1 MIGKQIGNYRIIGP
15 AFPWPLA
22 DVYLAMDIL
31 KGGVVDIVLLPPD
44 AAANTAGAD
53 ESLTEMRSVLGFR
66 HPGFVHLLDGA
77 CLSDGTVYLA
87 REHVEAELLSERLKR
102 HGGLPLDLA
111 TVCDLV
117 EQTAAAIGA
126 AHQAGLLYLCLRPD
140 HVLLLPA
147 SQAASLVTV
156 RLLELGLGSHFLS
169 RIRQMAPG
177 KELPASLLCYCSP
190 EQCLGGSLDPRSD
203 IYALGCVLF
212 ELLVGQR
219 PFKQTDLWSLVSAH
233 AHDSP
238 PRLRELRPELSP
250 ALDDLVAAMLE
261 KDPTQRPF
269 AMAEVVAVLRTV
281 VSQPVPSSETGEV
294 PPPSTLARTVLLE
307 PELPVS
313 DSDAL
318 PSAPGARPTRLL
330 LPAEEV
336 SAPQRPAVVP
346 SPHRV
351 QRDQS
356 PPSAELALAGR
367 RPRHSIGKGAG
378 TKRQRS
384 FWVAML
390 VGIALLS
397 IALGAGLL
405 LWSRPQ
411 ASKAKRALIEETT
424 PRQRPI
430 SPPESPGPALAPAS
444 ERPTPEVTQP
454 ARDPADKT
462 RSDPEKSRRPAG
474 RTKGQDPAR
483 PRVPDSP
490 DGILEPTF
498 R

>member
-15 AFPWPLA
+15 AVPWFLA
-22 DVYLAMDIL
+22 DWCLALDTR
-31 KGGVVDIVLLPPD
+31 KGGVVDMILLSPD
-44 AAANTAGAD
+44 AAGSAAGAD
-53 ESLTEMRSVLGFR
+53 ELLTEMRGALGFR
-66 HPGFVHLLDGA
+66 HPGFVQLLD
-77 CLSDGTVYLA
+77 CDRLTDGTVYLV
-87 REHVEAELLSERLKR
+87 REHVEAECLSERLKR
-102 HGGLPLDLA
+102 QGELASDLVA
-111 TVCDLV
+111 VCDLV
-117 EQTAAAIGA
+117 AQTAAAMGA
-126 AHQAGLLYLCLRPD
+126 AHQAGLLYLCLRPENM
-140 HVLLLPA
+140 LLLPA
-147 SQAASLVTV
+147 SQAPHLVTV
-156 RLLELGLGSHFLS
+156 RLLELGMGNHFLS

-177 KELPASLLCYCSP
+177 NELPASLLCYCSP
-190 EQCLGGSLDPRSD
+190 EQCLGGSVDPRSD
-203 IYALGCVLF
+203 IYSLGCVLF

-233 AHDSP
+233 VHDSP

-250 ALDDLVAAMLE
+250 ALDDLVAAMLG
-261 KDPTQRPF
+261 KDPTHRPF
-269 AMAEVVAVLRTV
+269 AMEEVVAVLRAV
-281 VSQPVPSSETGEV
+281 VSQPVPSSETGEAPS
-294 PPPSTLARTVLLE
+294 PPTLARTVLLE
-307 PELPVS
+307 PGPPGS
-313 DSDAL
+313 DPDAL
-318 PSAPGARPTRLL
+318 PSAATARPTRMLP
-330 LPAEEV
+330 PAEEV
-336 SAPQRPAVVP
+336 SASQRPAVIP

-411 ASKAKRALIEETT
+411 ASKAQRALIEETT

-430 SPPESPGPALAPAS
+430 SPPVSPGPAPAS
-444 ERPTPEVTQP
+444 ASEWPVPEVTQP
-454 ARDPADKT
+454 ARDPADKP
-462 RSDPEKSRRPAG
+462 RSNPEEGRRPAR
-474 RTKGQDPAR
+474 RTKGQDPAM

-490 DGILEPTF
+490 EGILKPTF